1 MPALNWIGK
10 DAVRSHHQ
18 EVPFRLLREDADR
31 AVGDPDADNLL
42 VQGDNLIAL
51 KALLPYY
58 AGQVKCVYI
67 DPPYNTGN
75 EGWAYNDNVNSPQ
88 MRRWLGETVGKE
100 AEDLSRHDK
109 WLCMMYPRVML
120 LHELLAADGSFWM
133 SIDDNEVHHA
143 RALLDEIFG
152 RKNFVA
158 SVIWQKVYSPKNSA
172 NYFSEDHDYV
182 LVYAKDKE
190 NWDRNLLPRT
200 EEQDSAYINPDNDLR
215 GKWKPSDLSARNPYK
230 HGTYSITTPSGREI
244 EGPPTG
250 RYWSIS
256 KEKLER
262 LDANNQIWWGK
273 EGDSIPQLKRFLSDV
288 QDGLVPQTL
297 WTYDEVGHTQEAKK
311 ELVEICDFDS
321 SGDVFV
327 TPKPT
332 RLIERILEIATDP
345 GDLVLDSFA
354 GTGTT
359 GHAVLK
365 KNAADGYD
373 RRFILVELEED
384 VAENVTLQRLKRA
397 TEGYEYEGTEKT
409 TLMEKEIQV
418 RELKKGNEIYAES
431 EAIKQ
436 ENEDDYD
443 TISRSMDD
451 GVFTLTGK
459 IKVTDRKE
467 GLGSGMRYATLGPV
481 LMDANGTVRRD
492 VAYNDLARHIHYA
505 ETGAPLPADADM
517 NPPLVSQHDG
527 MAIYLL
533 YNGVLGDARP
543 EGGNVLTRS
552 VLNDLPTNGTSG
564 PKIVYG
570 VACRVSETACNQHG
584 VIFRQ
589 IPYDVRSA

>member
-1 MPALNWIGK
+1 MPTLHWIGK
-10 DAVRSHHQ
+10 DAVRTHHHD
-18 EVPFRLLREDADR
+18 VPFRLLREDPDR
-31 AVGDPDADNLL
+31 AVGDPNAENLL
-42 VQGDNLIAL
+42 VQGDNLLAL

-88 MRRWLGETVGKE
+88 IRRWLGETVGKE

-109 WLCMMYPRVML
+109 WLCMMYPRLML
-120 LHELLAADGSFWM
+120 LHDLLAHDGSFWM

-143 RALLDEIFG
+143 RALLDEVFG

-172 NYFSEDHDYV
+172 NYFSEDHDYI
-182 LVYAKDKE
+182 LVYAKDKA

-200 EEQDSAYINPDNDLR
+200 DAQDSAYINPDDDPR
-215 GKWKPSDLSARNPYK
+215 GPWKTSDLSARNPYK
-230 HGTYSITTPSGREI
+230 HGIYSITTPSGRKI

-256 KEKLER
+256 KEKLQR
-262 LDANNQIWWGK
+262 LDADNQIWWGK
-273 EGDSIPQLKRFLSDV
+273 DGDSIPQLKRFLSDV

-365 KNAADGYD
+365 KNAADGYN
-373 RRFILVELEED
+373 RRFLLVEMEAD
-384 VAENVTLQRLKRA
+384 VANNVALQRLRRA
-397 TEGYEYEGTEKT
+397 VAGYAYEGTEKT
-409 TLMEKEIQV
+409 VLMEEKIGV
-418 RELKKGNEIYAES
+418 RQLKKGNDIYAES

-436 ENEDDYD
+436 ERADDFD
-443 TISRSMDD
+443 RIRRSMDD
-451 GVFTLTGK
+451 GVFTLTGETK
-459 IKVTDRKE
+459 ITDRKE
-467 GLGSGMRYATLGPV
+467 GLGSGVRYATLGPV
-481 LMDANGTVRRD
+481 LMDATGTVRRD
-492 VAYNDLARHIHYA
+492 VEYAELARHIHYA
-505 ETGAPLPADADM
+505 ETGTPLPRDADM
-517 NPPLVSQHDG
+517 HPPLVATHNGLS
-527 MAIYLL
+527 IYLL

-543 EGGNVLTRS
+543 AGGNVLTRA
-552 VLNDLPTNGTSG
+552 VLDGLPTNGTDG

-570 VACRVSETACNQHG
+570 VACRVSESALQQRG
-584 VIFRQ
+584 VTFRQ
-589 IPYDVRSA
+589 IPYALRTA